1 MQMHASALLSLIAY
15 LHQGNADYNPD
26 NLADTADDAYKEA
39 LLDGQ
44 AHCCRGDGKATFLYA
59 ELHGQEAYQV
69 RKQRGQRDDEDAV
82 EEGKCDAIEPSATIY
97 AEKEEHEEHLGTLHD
112 T

>member
-1 MQMHASALLSLIAY
+1 MVSLSLFVTD
-15 LHQGNADYNPD
+15 LHQGDTDDDPD

-39 LLDGQ
+39 LLDSQ
-44 AHCCRGDGKATFLYA
+44 AHCCCGDSKATFLYA

-69 RKQRGQRDDEDAV
+69 RKQRGKRNDEDAV
-82 EEGKCDAIEPSATIY
+82 EKGKCDAIEPSATIY
-97 AEKEEHEEHLGTLHD
+97 AEEKEHEEHLGTLHD